1 MKTNT
6 ASDTTTDGIRVI
18 AEPVFQPFHSSE
30 NEKRFLFSYDISVVN
45 EGSIGVTLRSRKW
58 SIINS
63 EGEEIIVRGEGVVGE
78 QPFIAPGESYKYSS
92 FCVLDTPFGT
102 MEGFYILERE
112 DGDIVQASIGRFY
125 LNVPVNSVE

>member
-1 MKTNT
+1 MSSKTS
-6 ASDTTTDGIRVI
+6 SDTLTDSIRVI

-30 NEKRFLFSYDISVVN
+30 NEKRFLFSYDISIRN
-45 EGSIGVTLRSRKW
+45 EGPIGVTLRSRKW

-78 QPFIAPGESYKYSS
+78 QPFIAPGETYKCSS

-102 MEGFYILERE
+102 MEGFFIMEQE
-112 DGDIVQASIGRFY
+112 DGDVLQVSIGRFY
-125 LNVPVNSVE
+125 LNVPVNSVD

>member
-1 MKTNT
+1 M
-6 ASDTTTDGIRVI
+6 
-18 AEPVFQPFHSSE
+18 
-30 NEKRFLFSYDISVVN
+30 
-45 EGSIGVTLRSRKW
+45 RSRKW

-78 QPFIAPGESYKYSS
+78 QPFIAPGQTYKYSS

-112 DGDIVQASIGRFY
+112 DGDIIQASIGRFY
-125 LNVPVNSVE
+125 LSVPVNSVE

>member
-1 MKTNT
+1 M
-6 ASDTTTDGIRVI
+6 
-18 AEPVFQPFHSSE
+18 
-30 NEKRFLFSYDISVVN
+30 FLFSYDISVVN

-78 QPFIAPGESYKYSS
+78 QPFISPGETYKYSS

-102 MEGFYILERE
+102 MEGFYILK
-112 DGDIVQASIGRFY
+112 
-125 LNVPVNSVE
+125 